1 MTTFTW
7 SGSGNGR
14 QKIVFHYCIA
24 VVLHKLIQILVYA
37 ESEEALEYAKMQI
50 PVNMGR
56 TVSACIYFYCDQI
69 LYAQL
74 AHANFAL
81 ISTVY
86 QCIPYLLLR
95 AS

>member
-14 QKIVFHYCIA
+14 QKIVFYYCIA
-24 VVLHKLIQILVYA
+24 VVLHKILVYA

-56 TVSACIYFYCDQI
+56 TVSACIMIKFCM
-69 LYAQL
+69 
-74 AHANFAL
+74 H
-81 ISTVY
+81 S
-86 QCIPYLLLR
+86 
-95 AS
+95 